1 VRSAVAILVI
11 SVVAVFGSQARA
23 FDVKKAPGSGEA
35 PKSRIGGVEH
45 KPVASEHDHAHEQRL
60 YGQPQPTEPIQWDP
74 YLFFFTLVLFLGLL
88 YFLNQ
93 YAWQPILFHLEDRDR
108 RIDEAV
114 RQAEITREEMQ
125 RLTLETDKNLAA
137 AHEEVRK
144 TLDQVRAEASK
155 EADDMLARARE
166 EAAAER
172 ANALTAVEQAKAG
185 AQDSLR
191 EASVA
196 LAAQMA
202 GKIANRTIDT
212 ASVRKYVQEG

>member
-1 VRSAVAILVI
+1 MRSAAAILVV
-11 SVVAVFGSQARA
+11 SVVAVFGSPARA
-23 FDVKKAPGSGEA
+23 FDVKKASDSKAQPEA
-35 PKSRIGGVEH
+35 KAAAHSDGGH
-45 KPVASEHDHAHEQRL
+45 GHDQRL
-60 YGQPQPTEPIQWDP
+60 YGDPQPTESISWDP
-74 YLFFFTLVLFLGLL
+74 YLFFFTLVLFLVLL
-88 YFLNQ
+88 YVLNQ
-93 YAWQPILFHLEDRDR
+93 YAWQPILFHLADRDR

-155 EADDMLARARE
+155 EADEMLARARE
-166 EAAAER
+166 EAAAQR
-172 ANALTAVEQAKAG
+172 ASALAAVEQAKNA

-196 LAAQMA
+196 LASQMA
-202 GKIANRTIDT
+202 GKIADRTIDT
-212 ASVRKYVQEG
+212 ATVRQYVREG